1 MATSVTYAPLESND
15 FDKYVPIQIDRVTK
29 YNKSTG
35 ALEYYLD
42 QVKNG
47 TLSNSQETVYGTG
60 AGGVRLTALDKD
72 KGVEFTCENGYMVLA
87 AVADQYGSDITEATK
102 ENPFT
107 DIDYLEFLSVGA
119 DNTVT
124 LSNEPVGEVGAE
136 VPFIYAMNKDGTAGK
151 KFVIG
156 ATASETE
163 FAYDP
168 ATKKITLP
176 TTPAKEAVG
185 TEGQPDYQ
193 PAVAAAPVFKP
204 GDQVIVQYVGKAEMG
219 KAVVN
224 DATQF
229 SGSGRFV
236 IDYTC
241 ADICDQSIKR
251 HGRTV
256 IFNGKVDGNFEQ
268 AWGDDP
274 MVHNLKITAML
285 DPCGGAQGNLLSK
298 TYLL

>member
-47 TLSNSQETVYGTG
+47 TLSNTQETVYGTG
-60 AGGVRLTALDKD
+60 VGGVRLTALDRD

-87 AVADQYGSDITEATK
+87 AVADQYGSDITEATA

-119 DNTVT
+119 DNAVT

-151 KFVIG
+151 KFTIG

-168 ATKKITLP
+168 STKKITLP
-176 TTPAKEAVG
+176 VVAGTPESSEGAGDG
-185 TEGQPDYQ
+185 TPDT
-193 PAVAAAPVFKP
+193 PVFKP

-256 IFNGKVDGNFEQ
+256 IFNGKVDGNFDQ

-285 DPCGGAQGNLLSK
+285 DPCGGVQGNLLSK